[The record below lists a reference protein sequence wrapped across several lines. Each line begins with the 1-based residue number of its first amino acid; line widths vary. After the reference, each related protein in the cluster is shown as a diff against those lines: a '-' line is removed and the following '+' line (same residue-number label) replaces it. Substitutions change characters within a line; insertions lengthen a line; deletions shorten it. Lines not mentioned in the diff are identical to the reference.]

1 MASCNVSFRMDEN
14 LKKEME
20 ETCKELGINMTTAF
34 VIYAKKM
41 TREKRIPF
49 EVSAEP
55 INTGEKRQEVTR

>member
-34 VIYAKKM
+34 VIYAKKL

-49 EVSAEP
+49 EVSADSY
-55 INTGEKRQEVTR
+55 NLADKQEIKK